1 MEGIA
6 TKLFGYVILSHNDH
20 LSMRLSEMR
29 HGQRVGSGEHPVFLC
44 AAGEDFKSLF
54 SQLAIGGFVSI
65 GMQTQQRNCR
75 GWIARGRGRIL
86 KRLPP
91 RAQNAERTP
100 LSGEFTRP
108 CIRNVEEASRT

>member
-29 HGQRVGSGEHPVFLC
+29 HGQRVGSGEHPVFLR
-44 AAGEDFKSLF
+44 AAGEDSKSLL
-54 SQLAIGGFVSI
+54 SLIAIGRLVGI
-65 GMQTQQRNCR
+65 GVQTQQRNCR
-75 GWIARGRGRIL
+75 SWIAGRRGRIL

-100 LSGEFTRP
+100 LSGEFTRR